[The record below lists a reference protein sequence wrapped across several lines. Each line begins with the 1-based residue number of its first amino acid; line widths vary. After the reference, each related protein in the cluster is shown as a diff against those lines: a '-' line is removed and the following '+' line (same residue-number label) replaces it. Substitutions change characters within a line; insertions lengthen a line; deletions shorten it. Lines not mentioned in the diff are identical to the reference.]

1 MTAGGATLPSILARV
16 RERLDVRRLEVPL
29 RELAARVAEQ
39 PAARPLGRALS
50 RPGHGPARAP
60 LRVIGELKRRSP
72 SAGSIAEALD
82 PVSAARA
89 LRDVGCRALSVLTV
103 PDFFGGSLQTLTQ
116 VRAAVDLPLLRKDF
130 ILDVYQVLEARAFG
144 ADAVLLLAAAL
155 DDHRLT
161 ALRDRAGELGMEVLA
176 EAHGEAELQRLLR
189 LDLPLIGV
197 NARDLTD
204 FRVDLPAALRWIDA
218 VPADRVVVAES
229 GVRVRA
235 DAEQVVASRADAVLV
250 GEGLMRGNAPAERF
264 VELFGER
271 DRT

>member
-1 MTAGGATLPSILARV
+1 
-16 RERLDVRRLEVPL
+16 
-29 RELAARVAEQ
+29 
-39 PAARPLGRALS
+39 
-50 RPGHGPARAP
+50 
-60 LRVIGELKRRSP
+60 
-72 SAGSIAEALD
+72 
-82 PVSAARA
+82 
-89 LRDVGCRALSVLTV
+89 
-103 PDFFGGSLQTLTQ
+103 
-116 VRAAVDLPLLRKDF
+116 
-130 ILDVYQVLEARAFG
+130 
-144 ADAVLLLAAAL
+144 
-155 DDHRLT
+155 
-161 ALRDRAGELGMEVLA
+161 MEVLA